1 MVYNQIMRIGIV
13 TNILDE
19 EYQNSLYRGIK
30 RRAKELGIELICFQ
44 QENFIFNEKSFISK
58 IPEDICFGIHG
69 VILLSTVICDHLGEK
84 DRDEFIKIWGDI
96 PVVSIGQKLK
106 NVTSLLIKA
115 EDSMKNLVEHL
126 LNVHSYQK
134 FLYISGPAN
143 HNDNALREKIFL
155 ETLNNYKKDN
165 QNINYVIRRGDF
177 TEYSALQIMNDF
189 KNENPDFKI
198 DVVVCA
204 NDNMAIGVYKY
215 LKMNRNDEGSYEF
228 AVTGFDDI
236 PQSELEIPSIT
247 TVHQPLEEMGIKSV
261 DLLKDLIN
269 GKKVDETSYL
279 YSNLILRES
288 CGCNSHKTEEKSYF
302 EGEVKKLMYDY
313 LHSELRLRNLSR
325 MGQELNIANTF
336 DCLNYYIQR
345 YLDEM
350 EIQTF
355 IILMLSS
362 KSTRKSI
369 YVKPLFVKKDG
380 VICTEKY
387 IKQRVLLGDF
397 FEEINCGNPEKDSY
411 TFKYISSGDEIMGCA
426 LYQAK
431 EQQNP
436 SMCSIIVDIAQTI
449 KRLQSFDEKIKRS
462 EYLEKEV
469 NKRTKE
475 LIEANNKRI
484 EVEAEVLKI
493 SEMERQRF
501 SIDLHDDIC
510 QRLAGISMLC
520 RSYSSIHEG
529 SEKEEM
535 AEIATLISE
544 TLQCTR
550 QYAHNSYPVE
560 LASLGMD
567 HSLSNL
573 CNSFATQFNI
583 KCNYEWSVQKTIALN
598 SIQKLNIF
606 RIIQEALH
614 NISKHANASTVNVSV
629 SSVKDYIIITV
640 VDDGCGISDLAK
652 IKKGLGLNSMQYR
665 ADQIGAEFRIYANSP
680 KGTCV
685 EIKIFP

>member
-1 MVYNQIMRIGIV
+1 MRIGIV

-19 EYQNSLYRGIK
+19 EYQNSLYRGISN
-30 RRAKELGIELICFQ
+30 RSKELGIELICFQ
-44 QENFIFNEKSFISK
+44 QENFAFNEKSFISK
-58 IPEDICFGIHG
+58 IPDEKCFGIEG
-69 VILLSTVICDHLGEK
+69 IILLSTVICDHLGEK
-84 DRDEFIKIWGDI
+84 SRTEFNQIWGHV
-96 PVVSIGQKLK
+96 PVVSIGQQLK
-106 NVTSLLIKA
+106 GVPSLLIKA
-115 EDSMKNLVEHL
+115 EDSMKKLVEHL
-126 LNVHSYQK
+126 LNVHSYK
-134 FLYISGPAN
+134 NFLYISGPAN

-155 ETLNNYKKDN
+155 EILNNYKNKN
-165 QNINYVIRRGDF
+165 SKINYVIKRGDF
-177 TEYSALQIMNDF
+177 TEYSSLKIMTDF
-189 KNENPDFKI
+189 KNENSDFKI
-198 DVVVCA
+198 DAVVCA

-215 LKMNRNDEGSYEF
+215 LKMNKNDRSYQEI

-236 PQSELEIPSIT
+236 PQSELEFPSIT

-269 GKKVDETSYL
+269 GKKVDETNYL

-288 CGCNSHKTEEKSYF
+288 CGCNKHKAEEKNYYYS
-302 EGEVKKLMYDY
+302 EVKKLMYEY

-325 MGQELNIANTF
+325 MGQELNVVNTF
-336 DCLNYYIQR
+336 DCLNYYIGR
-345 YLDEM
+345 YLEEM

-355 IILMLSS
+355 IILLFSS
-362 KSTRKSI
+362 KSTKNNI
-369 YVKPLFVKKDG
+369 YVKPLFIKKDG
-380 VICTEKY
+380 VILNEKY
-387 IKQRVLLGDF
+387 QKKRVLLGDF
-397 FEEINCGNPEKDSY
+397 FKEINSGNPKSDSY

-426 LYQAK
+426 LYQSK
-431 EQQNP
+431 EQINP

-449 KRLQSFDEKIKRS
+449 KRLQSFGEKIKRS

-469 NKRTKE
+469 SKRTKE

-493 SEMERQRF
+493 SELERQRF

-520 RSYSSIHEG
+520 RSYASTHTDG
-529 SEKEEM
+529 EKEEM

-560 LASLGMD
+560 LDTLGMN

-573 CNSFATQFNI
+573 CNSFSVQFNI
-583 KCNYEWSVQKTIALN
+583 KCYYKWSVQNTIELN
-598 SIQKLNIF
+598 SIQKLNSF

-614 NISKHANASTVNVSV
+614 NISKHAKASSVYVSV

-640 VDDGCGISDLAK
+640 VDNGCGISDLVK

-665 ADQIGAEFRIYANSP
+665 ADQIGAEFKIYRNNLS
-680 KGTCV
+680 GTCV
-685 EIKIFP
+685 EIKFLI